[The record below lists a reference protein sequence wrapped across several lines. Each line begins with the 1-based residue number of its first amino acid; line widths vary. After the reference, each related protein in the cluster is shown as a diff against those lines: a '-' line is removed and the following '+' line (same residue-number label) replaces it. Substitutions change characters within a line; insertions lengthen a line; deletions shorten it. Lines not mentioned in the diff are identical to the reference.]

1 MPKFGYFESVQ
12 SYLQRRN
19 AAPSCDLGLP
29 DDRRCQ
35 NASRKAKVERA
46 AHASAAPKL
55 DESGNS
61 TQRGMDAATSTP
73 RYGRSQVRR

>member
-1 MPKFGYFESVQ
+1 VPKFGYFESVQ

-46 AHASAAPKL
+46 AHASAERRAEARRVRKF
-55 DESGNS
+55 
-61 TQRGMDAATSTP
+61 DAARDGCSDQHT
-73 RYGRSQVRR
+73 